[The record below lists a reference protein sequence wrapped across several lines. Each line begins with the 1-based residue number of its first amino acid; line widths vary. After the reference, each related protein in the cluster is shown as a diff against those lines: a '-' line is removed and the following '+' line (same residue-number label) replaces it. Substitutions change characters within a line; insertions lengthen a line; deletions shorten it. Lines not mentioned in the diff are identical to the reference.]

1 MAKARE
7 IAALECDGDGV
18 EGIRRVLLVRL
29 DEVCEFREQALD
41 FSDIKGVHAMRVAS
55 RRLRSASRDFA
66 PYLRKGRLDGAVE
79 ELRELADLLGGVRDL
94 DVELSAL
101 EKLSD
106 EVPPGLAEGVREIVG
121 EREARRERARARL
134 AEDMT
139 AGAVEDLRR
148 KFARAVED
156 ASRARRRSRKNDDGD
171 ATDGPS
177 FRAVGREVSLRL
189 WDELSARS
197 RSLRRPLKSGPLH
210 RMRISAKRLR
220 YALELFAQSHGE
232 TLKGFAEEIAEMQGS
247 LGNLHDCDVWV
258 ETFGD
263 QLREYADA
271 ADSSGD
277 ADHARR
283 RDAAVWLLGHF
294 AEKRTRHYRD
304 ALDRWHEWQ
313 RSDFAARLAACLEE

>member
-7 IAALECDGDGV
+7 IAALECDGDGI
-18 EGIRRVLLVRL
+18 EGIRRVLLARL
-29 DEVCEFREQALD
+29 EEVCEFRELALD

-66 PYLRKGRLDGAVE
+66 PYLRKNRLDGAVE

-94 DVELSAL
+94 DVEVNAL

-106 EVPPGLAEGVREIVG
+106 EVPPELAEGVREIVG
-121 EREARRERARARL
+121 EREARRERARERL
-134 AEDMT
+134 AENMT
-139 AGAVEDLRR
+139 AYSVEDLQR

-156 ASRARRRSRKNDDGD
+156 ASRARRRGRKDDD
-171 ATDGPS
+171 AAADGSS

-197 RSLRRPLKSGPLH
+197 RSLRRPFKSGPLH

-220 YALELFAQSHGE
+220 YALELFTQCYGE
-232 TLKGFAEEIAEMQGS
+232 TLKGFAEEIAEMQSS
-247 LGNLHDCDVWV
+247 LGNLHDCDVWI

-271 ADSSGD
+271 ADSAGD
-277 ADHARR
+277 ANHARR
-283 RDAAVWLLGHF
+283 RDAAAWLLGHF
-294 AEKRTRHYRD
+294 TEKRMRHYRD
-304 ALDRWHEWQ
+304 ALERWHEWE
-313 RSDFAARLAACLEE
+313 RSDFAARLAACLKE

>member
-1 MAKARE
+1 M
-7 IAALECDGDGV
+7 
-18 EGIRRVLLVRL
+18 LLTRL

-66 PYLRKGRLDGAVE
+66 PYLRKNRLDGVVE
-79 ELRELADLLGGVRDL
+79 DLRELADLLGGVRDL
-94 DVELSAL
+94 DVEVNAL

-106 EVPPGLAEGVREIVG
+106 EVPPELAEGVREIVG
-121 EREARRERARARL
+121 EREARRERARERL
-134 AEDMT
+134 AENMT
-139 AGAVEDLRR
+139 GESVEDLRR
-148 KFARAVED
+148 KFERAVED
-156 ASRARRRSRKNDDGD
+156 ASRARRRRGRKNDDDD
-171 ATDGPS
+171 AAADGLS
-177 FRAVGREVSLRL
+177 FRAVGREVSLGL

-197 RSLRRPLKSGPLH
+197 RSLRRPFKAGPLH

-220 YALELFAQSHGE
+220 YALELFTQCQGE

-247 LGNLHDCDVWV
+247 LGNLHDCDVWI

-277 ADHARR
+277 ANHARR

-294 AEKRTRHYRD
+294 TEKRMRHYRD
-304 ALDRWHEWQ
+304 ALERWHEWQ
-313 RSDFAARLAACLEE
+313 RSDFAARLAACLKE